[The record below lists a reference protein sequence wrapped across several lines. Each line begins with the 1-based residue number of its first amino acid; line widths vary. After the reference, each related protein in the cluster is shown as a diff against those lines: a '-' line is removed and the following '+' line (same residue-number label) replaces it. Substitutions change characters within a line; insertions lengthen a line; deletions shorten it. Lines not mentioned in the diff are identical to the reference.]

1 MDIIEITRQLGAA
14 IQQDERY
21 LAFHEARKTNEADTD
36 LNDLINKIQLI
47 HMSYQHE
54 AAKDDAD
61 EEKLAAYDKEFTE
74 VYQAVMANDNMQKYE
89 AARQAVDEM
98 MNHITGI
105 LALCVQGEDPETCEP
120 QEEHHCSG
128 ECGSCGGCH

>member
-54 AAKDDAD
+54 AAKDDAS

-74 VYQAVMANDNMQKYE
+74 VYQAVMANENMQKYE

-105 LALCVQGEDPETCEP
+105 LALCVQGEDPKTCEP